1 MMTLYS
7 ADTAH
12 TNNIQTNPNNSNNE
26 GAEDINNNSNTIDNK
41 YVNRILFYFF
51 LWGPRKP
58 GDK

>member
-12 TNNIQTNPNNSNNE
+12 TNNIQTNPNNSNNK

-51 LWGPRKP
+51 MGS
-58 GDK
+58 